1 MLAQLKGLFTPQAI
15 AASMKLL
22 TPLETTIMDT
32 LFKDRPTHPLPLIG
46 VSELVSVVQTVPVVR
61 RDGTPVALKGETASM
76 EFIAPLPVKVKI
88 PVTASELNDLRVIFG
103 DQAAVTAWRT
113 RKIDQIRRTV
123 RDTTEA
129 MCAVVASTGKLTWP
143 VELEGGHQE
152 TYEVDYGQL
161 LTYEPAAKLTA
172 DSKLPDVYKLL
183 RDMELEVKKGGLG
196 GNVEFWA
203 GSDVVAVLLGIVEQY
218 VSTVETKPYRVSLEQ
233 GVLWWVATPPFHGRD
248 LSQPCKT
255 KLEWLPKLNPK
266 VLLAVATNQPG
277 KVWYCAIDSIS
288 ANNAATPL
296 HIVPV
301 AVRTTAASCL
311 SARPSPFRRAVAC
324 VLQGRGRG
332 LKGGTP
338 AVLRGL
344 FPLGAGSAPEK
355 INQTSLK
362 LVQNAKKRG
371 LHAAVP
377 S

>member
-76 EFIAPLPVKVKI
+76 EFIA
-88 PVTASELNDLRVIFG
+88 
-103 DQAAVTAWRT
+103 
-113 RKIDQIRRTV
+113 
-123 RDTTEA
+123 
-129 MCAVVASTGKLTWP
+129 STGKLTWP

-172 DSKLPDVYKLL
+172 GSRLPDVYKLL

-233 GVLWWVATPPFHGRD
+233 GRVVVGGYTIRFMDETYPNPQD
-248 LSQPCKT
+248 ET
-255 KLEWLPKLNPK
+255 EWLPKLNPK

-301 AVRTTAASCL
+301 ARQDDSGIMLIGQAKPL
-311 SARPSPFRRAVAC
+311 PARPSRASC
-324 VLQGRGRG
+324 
-332 LKGGTP
+332 K
-338 AVLRGL
+338 AV
-344 FPLGAGSAPEK
+344 
-355 INQTSLK
+355 
-362 LVQNAKKRG
+362 V
-371 LHAAVP
+371 VD
-377 S
+377 